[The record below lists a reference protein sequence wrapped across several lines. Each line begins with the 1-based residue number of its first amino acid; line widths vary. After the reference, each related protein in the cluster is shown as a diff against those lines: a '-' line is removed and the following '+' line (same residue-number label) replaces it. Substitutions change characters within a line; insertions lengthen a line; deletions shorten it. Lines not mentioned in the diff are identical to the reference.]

1 MPLIVLAHPDNY
13 SPVIVGRDIIR
24 SLIDYPTAFR
34 YRLLYIKMILST
46 GISGRFR
53 RARRRGVKK
62 IWQFSCNMRPR
73 WQVSRELH
81 LRIEIYLG
89 SWIISNEMDVRK
101 NGVAFLLEFFSW
113 QFFGTRFSWF
123 RESFIIILRI
133 QKLTDLY

>member
-1 MPLIVLAHPDNY
+1 
-13 SPVIVGRDIIR
+13 
-24 SLIDYPTAFR
+24 
-34 YRLLYIKMILST
+34 MILST

-113 QFFGTRFSWF
+113 QFFWNT
-123 RESFIIILRI
+123 ILLVSRVYNNI
-133 QKLTDLY
+133 TTQKLTDLY